1 MIRALT
7 LLILSLLFFGLRAQ
21 KHAYLTV
28 VDEITGFP
36 VSGAVLIPQ
45 DHSYVALTDDDGKVH
60 ISGPGNDT
68 IGFIIQSIGYET
80 RTLNLPSA
88 EPIIKL
94 KPVLRSL
101 KEVVVTSPSN
111 RIFKTLS
118 EMDIHVRP
126 IVNSQ
131 EVLRLIPGLFIG
143 QHAGGGKAEQIFLR
157 GFDIDHGT
165 DIAITVDGMPVN
177 MVSHAHGQGYADL
190 HFLIP
195 EMIDKVN
202 FDKGPYFADKGN
214 FNTAGYVDF
223 KTKDYLDK
231 SFVKLEAGQFK
242 TGRLVTGI
250 SLLNPVKHHGQSLIL
265 AGEASYSDGYFV
277 HGQDFSRFNGM
288 AKYLTPIGKNS
299 NLNLSVSGFSSSWYA
314 SGQIPDRAVDSIGW
328 YGAIDPE
335 EGGNTS
341 RYNLNAMLTT
351 YLRDGSTL
359 KNQLFY
365 SRYNFELYS
374 NFTFFLEDDEY
385 GDEIKQ
391 KESRDI
397 IGLNSVYQKQ
407 SRWSHMPVRT
417 EIGLNVRKDLIGNI
431 ELSHTYKREML
442 LEGIMLGDID
452 ETNAGVYVSQDYQLT
467 PSFKATLGLRGDYFI
482 NRYDDH
488 LGELSGQTEAAIV
501 SPKLNLTYRFNDRLQ
516 AYLYNGRGFHSN
528 DTRVVVPR
536 DGKKILPAA
545 YGNDLGIIAKPAP
558 NLFIQAALWHL
569 WLDQEFVY
577 VGDGGVVEPSGKTRR
592 IGTDLSLRYE
602 PVRYWFADINLNYA
616 HPRALGEARGK
627 DYIPLAPVFTSIG
640 GITYRKEQG
649 WNGSIRYRYMA
660 DRPANEDNSVV
671 AQSYF
676 VTDLAVNYT
685 RKKWEAGIVIQN
697 LFNTKWKETQFDTE
711 SRLKNEATPVS
722 EIHFTPGSPFFL
734 RGNVTLFF

>member
-1 MIRALT
+1 MIRVLT
-7 LLILSLLFFGLRAQ
+7 LLIFLLLFFDLHAQ
-21 KHAYLTV
+21 KHVYLTV

-36 VSGAVLIPQ
+36 VSGAVLTLQ
-45 DHSYVALTDDDGKVH
+45 DDSYIALTDDDGKVH
-60 ISGPGNDT
+60 IPGSVHDT
-68 IGFIIQSIGYET
+68 MGIIVQSIGYET
-80 RTLNLPSA
+80 RTIDLSSA

-101 KEVVVTSPSN
+101 KEVVVSSPSN

-231 SFVKLEAGQFK
+231 SFVKLEGGQFK

-250 SLLNPVKHHGQSLIL
+250 SLLNPLKHRGQSLIL
-265 AGEASYSDGYFV
+265 AGEASYSDGYFI

-299 NLNLSVSGFSSSWYA
+299 NLNLSASGFSSSWYA

-341 RYNLNAMLTT
+341 RYNLNAVLTT

-397 IGLNSVYQKQ
+397 IGLNSTYQKQ
-407 SRWSHMPVRT
+407 SRWGHMPVRT

-442 LEGIMLGDID
+442 LESLMLGDID

-536 DGKKILPAA
+536 NGKKILPAA
-545 YGNDLGIIAKPAP
+545 YGNDLGIIAKPAS

-592 IGTDLSLRYE
+592 MGVDLSLRYE

-616 HPRALGEARGK
+616 HPRAIGEARGD

-685 RKKWEAGIVIQN
+685 RKKWEAGIAIQN

-734 RGNVTLFF
+734 RANVTLFF

>member
-1 MIRALT
+1 MMMGRCI
-7 LLILSLLFFGLRAQ
+7 SL
-21 KHAYLTV
+21 
-28 VDEITGFP
+28 D
-36 VSGAVLIPQ
+36 
-45 DHSYVALTDDDGKVH
+45 
-60 ISGPGNDT
+60 PGNDT
-68 IGFIIQSIGYET
+68 MGFIIQSIGYET

-101 KEVVVTSPSN
+101 KEVVVSSPSN
-111 RIFKTLS
+111 RIFKILS

-126 IVNSQ
+126 IVDSK

-165 DIAITVDGMPVN
+165 DIAITVDGMSVN

-223 KTKDYLDK
+223 KTKDYLYK
-231 SFVKLEAGQFK
+231 SFVKLEGGQFK

-250 SLLNPVKHHGQSLIL
+250 SLLNPVKHRGQSLIL
-265 AGEASYSDGYFV
+265 AGEASYSDGYFI

-299 NLNLSVSGFSSSWYA
+299 NLNLSASGFSSSWYA

-341 RYNLNAMLTT
+341 RYNLNAVLTT

-397 IGLNSVYQKQ
+397 IGLNSTYQKQ
-407 SRWSHMPVRT
+407 SRWGHMPVRT

-442 LEGIMLGDID
+442 LESLMLGDID

-488 LGELSGQTEAAIV
+488 LGELSGQTQAAIV

-536 DGKKILPAA
+536 NGKKILPAA
-545 YGNDLGIIAKPAP
+545 YGNDLGIIAKPAS

-592 IGTDLSLRYE
+592 MGVDLSLRYE

-616 HPRALGEARGK
+616 HPRAIGEARGE

-671 AQSYF
+671 AQAYF

-685 RKKWEAGIVIQN
+685 RKKWEAGIAIQN

-722 EIHFTPGSPFFL
+722 EIHFTPGL
-734 RGNVTLFF
+734 LFSYGLMLHCFSDK